1 MGKINTVDYAI
12 LNENHDFNKKYWYDN
27 VTLYTDKI
35 DNEYINYLKE
45 DNRIKNKYLRNIKD
59 RLKGN
64 DKYKTMDLRSVI
76 YGLSPFTNN
85 NILIVD
91 IE

>member
-1 MGKINTVDYAI
+1 MGKINTVDYEV
-12 LNENHDFNKKYWYDN
+12 LTEDHDFNKKYWYDN

-35 DNEYINYLKE
+35 DNEYIDYLKE
-45 DNRIKNKYLRNIKD
+45 DNRIKNKYLHNIKD
-59 RLKGN
+59 KLKGDSN
-64 DKYKTMDLRSVI
+64 YKAMDLRSVI
-76 YGLSPFTNN
+76 YGLSPFTNR